1 MKQRPTSVKK
11 ALGTPI
17 PIAIWSDLE
26 RPESDAVL
34 LCDGDEVEAL
44 KDIEMEFESVTDAK
58 EE

>member
-1 MKQRPTSVKK
+1 VKK
-11 ALGTPI
+11 APGTPI

-44 KDIEMEFESVTDAK
+44 EDIEIEFESVTDAK